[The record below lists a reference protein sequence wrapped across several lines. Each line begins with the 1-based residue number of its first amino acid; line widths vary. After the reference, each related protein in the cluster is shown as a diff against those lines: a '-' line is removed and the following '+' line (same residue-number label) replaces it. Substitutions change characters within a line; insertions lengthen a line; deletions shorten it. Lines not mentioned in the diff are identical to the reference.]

1 MLGIGL
7 VKEMHPYDLV
17 QDIDNTTGKANSDK
31 GKERYALYNISV
43 LTRLRRYMTPEVLL
57 CHTYNL
63 PISIYYFG
71 VLREREREI
80 EREVF
85 EKTIVTIT

>member
-17 QDIDNTTGKANSDK
+17 QDIDNATRKSNSAK
-31 GKERYALYNISV
+31 GKGRGAIYNMSF
-43 LTRLRRYMTPEVLL
+43 LTRSRRYMAPDLLL
-57 CHTYNL
+57 CWTYNL

-71 VLREREREI
+71 VLRERERERDR
-80 EREVF
+80 ERG
-85 EKTIVTIT
+85 I